1 MLMLNHAA
9 IGAVIGSL
17 VPNPALAF
25 LAGFVSHFAVDII
38 PHGDSHHYPDFLK
51 RRHVAWPV
59 GIVIFD
65 VVGTVALVAILFLKR
80 EFISPLAIILGIT
93 GSLLPDIIVALHEGL
108 PTIITKHL
116 SKFHFWN
123 HDLVARRLR
132 DLATIPGLLIQLVV
146 FLLFIQAL

>member
-1 MLMLNHAA
+1 MLNHAA

-17 VPNPALAF
+17 VPNPVVAF
-25 LAGFVSHFAVDII
+25 AMGFVSHFVADII

-65 VVGTVALVAILFLKR
+65 VVGTIALVVILFLKR
-80 EFISPLAIILGIT
+80 SMISPFSVALGIT
-93 GSLLPDIIVALHEGL
+93 GSLLPDVLVAVHEGL
-108 PTIITKHL
+108 PSIITKHL

-146 FLLFIQAL
+146 FLTFVQAL